1 MSSCLVYLVLIH
13 LLNSSSIILNSYS
26 HGFLFPSEA
35 KRVQRDVKYD
45 LEYRTT
51 QQVDSSDATLG
62 TVAWTPFGPY
72 GVAPSAW
79 SRSTVSTFGVRY
91 SAPMADLTIG
101 QSVEALVEG
110 SDMSRLREGRLIPM
124 IVSIFQYS
132 EFALT
137 TC

>member
-1 MSSCLVYLVLIH
+1 M
-13 LLNSSSIILNSYS
+13 
-26 HGFLFPSEA
+26 FPSEA

-45 LEYRTT
+45 LEHRST

-72 GVAPSAW
+72 GVAPTAW

-91 SAPMADLTIG
+91 SAPMADLSIG

-110 SDMSRLREGRLIPM
+110 SDMSRLREGVLVLKSNIPGL
-124 IVSIFQYS
+124 S
-132 EFALT
+132 
-137 TC
+137 